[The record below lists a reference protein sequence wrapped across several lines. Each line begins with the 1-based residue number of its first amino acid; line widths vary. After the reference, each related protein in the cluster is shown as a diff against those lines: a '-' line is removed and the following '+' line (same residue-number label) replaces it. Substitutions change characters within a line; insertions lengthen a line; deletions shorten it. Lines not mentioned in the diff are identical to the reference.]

1 MDSLYRNAAD
11 SPVESTFTF
20 DSHILAEAL
29 KNLYKRKYDPKNGID
44 PLLFS
49 EVARIMGNA
58 VDVGFENPD
67 TESEFI
73 RQLKSSTEVFAA
85 FKVHRMGRDMAA
97 QLLDDKGQL
106 KSFRQFKQDVA
117 PISSHHIDNWLKT
130 EYNTAV
136 RRAHLAA
143 DFERYKRDADILPN
157 LRWEPSTSVNKRELH
172 IPFYDRV
179 WAIDDPFWADN
190 FPGSLW
196 NCKCGISP
204 TDDPLTDNSDII
216 TLDVKPHKGLDGNPA
231 VTGQI
236 FSDDHPYHPADCRH
250 CPFGKVKPI
259 QIINA
264 KKDCYAC
271 GKVHAVIQ
279 DAKLMGEYERL
290 KLSEE
295 YKDVIFDKDSGGL
308 SAVHIEHN
316 FDPTIGKFGI
326 PRGDYEKLS
335 TEALRK
341 AGHKVILASEHG
353 ETGVKTPDGFLDD
366 IKMDIKG
373 VEGTGKWTIKNKFLS
388 AGKQEVE
395 TVILYFHDK
404 DMYSLERVKEGWFYY
419 LYDLKGH
426 SQTIRNILCVVDGE
440 VLKIEV

>member
-29 KNLYKRKYDPKNGID
+29 KNLYKRKYDPKNSID

-106 KSFRQFKQDVA
+106 KSYRQFKQDVA
-117 PISSHHIDNWLKT
+117 PIASHHIDNWLKT
-130 EYNTAV
+130 EYNTAI

-143 DFERYKRDADILPN
+143 DFERYKRDADVLPN
-157 LRWEPSTSVNKRELH
+157 LRWEPSTSIDRRELH

-196 NCKCGISP
+196 NCKCGISQ

-236 FSDDHPYHPADCRH
+236 FSDTHPYHPADCRH
-250 CPFGKVKPI
+250 CPFGKVKPL
-259 QIINA
+259 QITNA

-271 GKVHAVIQ
+271 GKVQAVIQ
-279 DAKLMGEYERL
+279 DAVEKGKQRRKDLLKISYLKIKDKIKDDFGFDSIVQIPSPQSQCTGKL
-290 KLSEE
+290 KLTPEGIKLCLKGYAHTPSIDSKYCLLKAIKNPNKLRFRNYEALGARKDLSDPVDAKNVAKKAQRGVTGYTFYE
-295 YKDVIFDKDSGGL
+295 YDYKGKTWVLGFEVI
-308 SAVHIEHN
+308 N
-316 FDPTIGKFGI
+316 
-326 PRGDYEKLS
+326 GDYEQPYFV
-335 TEALRK
+335 ALK
-341 AGHKVILASEHG
+341 
-353 ETGVKTPDGFLDD
+353 
-366 IKMDIKG
+366 
-373 VEGTGKWTIKNKFLS
+373 
-388 AGKQEVE
+388 
-395 TVILYFHDK
+395 
-404 DMYSLERVKEGWFYY
+404 
-419 LYDLKGH
+419 
-426 SQTIRNILCVVDGE
+426 
-440 VLKIEV
+440 

>member
-1 MDSLYRNAAD
+1 MDSLYRNAAET
-11 SPVESTFTF
+11 PVEAPFVF

-29 KNLYKRKYDPKNGID
+29 KNLYKRKYDPKKEID

-49 EVARIMGNA
+49 EVSRILGEA
-58 VDVGFENPD
+58 VDEGFGNPD
-67 TESEFI
+67 IEDEFI
-73 RQLKSSTEVFAA
+73 RQLKSSTEVFSA
-85 FKVHRMGRDMAA
+85 FKTHRMGRDMAA
-97 QLLDDKGQL
+97 KLLDDKGQL
-106 KSFRQFKQDVA
+106 KSYRQFKQDVL
-117 PISSHHIDNWLKT
+117 PIASHHIDNWLKT

-143 DFERYKRDADILPN
+143 DFERYKRNADILPN

-250 CPFGKVKPI
+250 CPFGKVKPL

-264 KKDCYAC
+264 KKDCHNC
-271 GKVHAVIQ
+271 GKIQAVIQ
-279 DAKLMGEYERL
+279 DAKLMEEYERL

-295 YKDVIFDKDSGGL
+295 YKDVIFDEDSGGL

-341 AGHKVILASEHG
+341 AGHKVILASEHA
-353 ETGVKTPDGFLDD
+353 ETGIKTPDGFLDD

-373 VEGTGKWTIKNKFLS
+373 VEGTGKWTVKNKFAS
-388 AGKQEVE
+388 ARDQEVE
-395 TVILYFHDK
+395 VIVLYFHESSL
-404 DMYSLERVKEGWFYY
+404 YSLERVRDGWNYY
-419 LYDLKGH
+419 LNDLIERK
-426 SQTIRNILCVVDGE
+426 QTIKRILCVVESE
-440 VLKIEV
+440 VLEFIP